1 MPWANTKKN
10 RITSPSF
17 NSSFL
22 ARPSRDRKHPGCA
35 ASPGLGA
42 RCGLLKH
49 RTAIKSTRP
58 LWCHV
63 VRGTMYPMMAK
74 YHCLQL
80 LCSSQPGIQNT
91 RVAAETYYIYLVHI
105 LIYQSSY
112 VRIPQHCGMPVPANE
127 TMNFLVRYFLLL
139 CYTTRNTLPK
149 VRHITIR
156 DIRIYACSV
165 LIPHDV
171 MEGCNDPQN

>member
-10 RITSPSF
+10 RITSSSF

-105 LIYQSSY
+105 WSMYIIL
-112 VRIPQHCGMPVPANE
+112 
-127 TMNFLVRYFLLL
+127 
-139 CYTTRNTLPK
+139 
-149 VRHITIR
+149 R
-156 DIRIYACSV
+156 DSEFVV
-165 LIPHDV
+165 LDCDV
-171 MEGCNDPQN
+171 VSQRSDQIVM